1 MKQPLHVVRSVFSS
15 AAGALVLGVALAACS
30 GGGSTLPQ
38 APQNTTPTVPDST
51 SNLVNASIT
60 AADTAAATTISNL
73 RVHLDRIRA
82 GGITPKTTSFP
93 FDVTNHGGFHMP
105 TATQHFIYLSNG
117 AVTSPASVWGNPKTF
132 MTDANASMSANTY
145 VHILDQ
151 YVAAIS
157 NGRYPSWA
165 TDVAAHITLLQDPE
179 GGVMLS
185 ESDLMGV
192 LHASLVAL
200 GSIGIN
206 PGYTHEFHIFLPPGM
221 DTCFDYTTQ
230 CYSPD
235 NSPTFAFCAY
245 HGSVTFSGTGAGSG
259 HVVFS
264 VEPYQG
270 TGAQGICYGGTT
282 TLVNAT
288 ASTLSHEFFESVSD
302 PDPGLGWY
310 NGFTGMEIGDECVP
324 SAVPNAALTLN
335 THSYIVQ
342 KEWSNT
348 VHGCSP

>member
-1 MKQPLHVVRSVFSS
+1 
-15 AAGALVLGVALAACS
+15 
-30 GGGSTLPQ
+30 
-38 APQNTTPTVPDST
+38 
-51 SNLVNASIT
+51 
-60 AADTAAATTISNL
+60 
-73 RVHLDRIRA
+73 
-82 GGITPKTTSFP
+82 
-93 FDVTNHGGFHMP
+93 MP
-105 TATQHFIYLSNG
+105 TATQHFIYLND
-117 AVTSPASVWGNPKTF
+117 VASAWGSPKTF
-132 MTDANASMSANTY
+132 MTDANASMSGNTY

-151 YVAAIS
+151 YVGSII
-157 NGRYPSWA
+157 NLRYPSAA
-165 TDVAAHITLLQDPE
+165 TDVAAHLTLLPDPY

-185 ESDLMGV
+185 QSDLMGV
-192 LHASLVAL
+192 LHASLVTLA
-200 GSIGIN
+200 ITN
-206 PGYTHEFHIFLPPGM
+206 PGYTNEFHIFLPPGM
-221 DTCFDYTTQ
+221 DTCMDYSAN

-235 NSPTFAFCAY
+235 NPPTQHFCAY

-288 ASTLSHEFFESVSD
+288 ASTLSHEFFESLSD
-302 PDPGLGWY
+302 PDPGTSWY

-324 SAVPNAALTLN
+324 SAVPSASLTLN
-335 THSYIVQ
+335 LHSYIVQ

>member
-1 MKQPLHVVRSVFSS
+1 M
-15 AAGALVLGVALAACS
+15 
-30 GGGSTLPQ
+30 
-38 APQNTTPTVPDST
+38 
-51 SNLVNASIT
+51 I
-60 AADTAAATTISNL
+60 
-73 RVHLDRIRA
+73 
-82 GGITPKTTSFP
+82 
-93 FDVTNHGGFHMP
+93 
-105 TATQHFIYLSNG
+105 
-117 AVTSPASVWGNPKTF
+117 
-132 MTDANASMSANTY
+132 DANASLPANTY

-151 YVAAIS
+151 YVANTSS
-157 NGRYPSWA
+157 NIVTRYP
-165 TDVAAHITLLQDPE
+165 TGTPDVAASLTLLPDPY

-192 LHASLVAL
+192 LHAAVVKLNYT
-200 GSIGIN
+200 N

-259 HVVFS
+259 HVVYS
-264 VEPYQG
+264 VEPFQG
-270 TGAQGICYGGTT
+270 SPTTPICYPSTT
-282 TLVNAT
+282 SLVNAT

-302 PDPGLGWY
+302 ADPGLGWY
-310 NGFTGMEIGDECVP
+310 NGFTGMEIGDECVA

-335 THSYIVQ
+335 GHSYIVQ